1 MSEGVQGNLAARS
14 SRFYASSDPRG
25 EKDQRN
31 EGEELLR
38 EKKLDSREYFFISA
52 TNNRDY

>member
-1 MSEGVQGNLAARS
+1 MRPPIL
-14 SRFYASSDPRG
+14 G
-25 EKDQRN
+25 ERRIIRERN

-38 EKKLDSREYFFISA
+38 EKELDSREYFFISA

>member
-1 MSEGVQGNLAARS
+1 MSEGVQANLAARS
-14 SRFYASSDPRG
+14 SFYASSDPRG

-38 EKKLDSREYFFISA
+38 EKELDSREYFFISA

>member
-1 MSEGVQGNLAARS
+1 MSEGVQANLAARS

-31 EGEELLR
+31 EEEELLR
-38 EKKLDSREYFFISA
+38 EKELDSREYFFISA